1 MLVKQLLISITG
13 MGIVATF
20 LIFGL
25 VRFLKRDHI
34 TCFIIS
40 NKVIKYRVLINDV
53 SQQRL
58 NFMNEWRL
66 LHQTI
71 FQKLITSFEETSYFY
86 VDKRQYDMH
95 KIQIKASNPN
105 KKDTHLQ

>member
-1 MLVKQLLISITG
+1 
-13 MGIVATF
+13 
-20 LIFGL
+20 
-25 VRFLKRDHI
+25 
-34 TCFIIS
+34 
-40 NKVIKYRVLINDV
+40 
-53 SQQRL
+53 
-58 NFMNEWRL
+58 MNEWRL

-71 FQKLITSFEETSYFY
+71 FPKLITLFEETSYFY